1 MAALKQP
8 VQLGTVGAPHGIRGE
23 VRVKTFTEDPLALGD
38 YGPLTTEDGLTLTVR
53 TIRPAKSVVIVQF
66 EEITDRTAAE
76 RLNGKGLFVERSAL
90 PDDLEEEEFYHADLI
105 GLRAVDETG
114 EEIGRITAVHNFGAG
129 DMLEIRPRGGKSVMV
144 PFTKPAVP
152 TVSITNGMV
161 TVNREMAGLLDK
173 DEDAPAGQDQDIL
186 QGEAE

>member
-1 MAALKQP
+1 MVL
-8 VQLGTVGAPHGIRGE
+8 VGVIAGAHGVRGA
-23 VRVKTFTEDPLALGD
+23 VRVKSFTDAPESVAA
-38 YGPLTTEDGLTLTVR
+38 YGPLFDESGERRFDLRLVGSTKGG
-53 TIRPAKSVVIVQF
+53 VIAQLSGVS
-66 EEITDRTAAE
+66 DRNAAE
-76 RLNGKGLFVERSAL
+76 ALRGQRLYVPRQAL
-90 PDDLEEEEFYHADLI
+90 PETDEEEFYHADLI